1 LQEFSRQ
8 KMGTQL
14 CLAGRDETVA
24 RLRKLAD
31 QSGFREEEIQT
42 YSVGRRKI
50 TLFCAA
56 CQHLT
61 ETMQC
66 EQASCGFCG
75 RLLNVTP
82 HYSRRLDAYL
92 GYIGLS

>member
-1 LQEFSRQ
+1 MPLLTALQQHNLPFSSHFLEDEISGSDDEWLQEFSRQ

-42 YSVGRRKI
+42 
-50 TLFCAA
+50 
-56 CQHLT
+56 
-61 ETMQC
+61 
-66 EQASCGFCG
+66 
-75 RLLNVTP
+75 
-82 HYSRRLDAYL
+82 
-92 GYIGLS
+92 